1 MRAMAQNQILPPT
14 PTPSVHYSPQRTK
27 PYSPQRSH
35 NPSFSQTGN
44 HNFVKI
50 EEKSPVRFKN
60 IENPQNHDDSLPAWA
75 KSANSPSN
83 DFSKISP
90 IEKPHRNPSQDTD
103 ITTFADLPVPIRVSG
118 VPKISLTST
127 QEINRTSIPE
137 AHNLGKPKLVSSLI
151 ADQNNSPFKESNF
164 KDTNF
169 KEPELPSVKVL
180 SSPNTSRKS
189 VRRNILKSHS
199 NSKSTSKIDSFGVD
213 NAENAVEMSLL
224 SNDSVRTKD
233 LSVYLQKLLDGD
245 KKYSKVNSFDDISEA
260 IESSH
265 RLVKSTQS
273 SPRKSKK
280 LQYTTDLKHSQSL
293 DDSTLREDV
302 RALVE
307 QMLESSKQ
315 QSNQNARDKVA
326 AVVSNSP
333 RRHSKKYSKNE
344 LSGQSYSQA
353 NNSNPSFNS
362 SRGKLN

>member
-1 MRAMAQNQILPPT
+1 VGGL
-14 PTPSVHYSPQRTK
+14 
-27 PYSPQRSH
+27 
-35 NPSFSQTGN
+35 
-44 HNFVKI
+44 
-50 EEKSPVRFKN
+50 
-60 IENPQNHDDSLPAWA
+60 
-75 KSANSPSN
+75 
-83 DFSKISP
+83 
-90 IEKPHRNPSQDTD
+90 
-103 ITTFADLPVPIRVSG
+103 
-118 VPKISLTST
+118 PKISLTST
-127 QEINRTSIPE
+127 QEIHRSSIPE

-151 ADQNNSPFKESNF
+151 ADQNNSTFKESNF
-164 KDTNF
+164 KESNF

-180 SSPNTSRKS
+180 SSPKTSRKS

-199 NSKSTSKIDSFGVD
+199 NSKSTSKNDSFGVE

-233 LSVYLQKLLDGD
+233 LSVYLQRLLDGD

-344 LSGQSYSQA
+344 LSSQSYGQA

-362 SRGKLN
+362 SKGKLN

>member
-1 MRAMAQNQILPPT
+1 MSSEEKQRQLSKQAQNEREAREVSTRNLTNILKAKFSDAIATVEMQSAAPSEVGLPGGIAAYIPHINHVNSMRAMAQNQILPPT

-151 ADQNNSPFKESNF
+151 ADQNNSPFKESNLR
-164 KDTNF
+164 DTNF

-180 SSPNTSRKS
+180 SSPKTSRKS

-199 NSKSTSKIDSFGVD
+199 NSKSTSKNDSFGVD

-280 LQYTTDLKHSQSL
+280 LHI
-293 DDSTLREDV
+293 
-302 RALVE
+302 VE
-307 QMLESSKQ
+307 
-315 QSNQNARDKVA
+315 
-326 AVVSNSP
+326 
-333 RRHSKKYSKNE
+333 
-344 LSGQSYSQA
+344 
-353 NNSNPSFNS
+353 
-362 SRGKLN
+362 

>member
-1 MRAMAQNQILPPT
+1 MSSEEKQRQLSKQAQNEREAREVSTRNLTNILKAKFSDAIATVEMQSAAPSEVGLPGGIAAYIPHINHVNSMRAMAQNQILPPT

-169 KEPELPSVKVL
+169 KEPELPSV
-180 SSPNTSRKS
+180 
-189 VRRNILKSHS
+189 
-199 NSKSTSKIDSFGVD
+199 
-213 NAENAVEMSLL
+213 
-224 SNDSVRTKD
+224 
-233 LSVYLQKLLDGD
+233 
-245 KKYSKVNSFDDISEA
+245 
-260 IESSH
+260 
-265 RLVKSTQS
+265 
-273 SPRKSKK
+273 
-280 LQYTTDLKHSQSL
+280 
-293 DDSTLREDV
+293 
-302 RALVE
+302 
-307 QMLESSKQ
+307 
-315 QSNQNARDKVA
+315 
-326 AVVSNSP
+326 
-333 RRHSKKYSKNE
+333 
-344 LSGQSYSQA
+344 
-353 NNSNPSFNS
+353 
-362 SRGKLN
+362 RGGS